1 MHRIRSLANIDD
13 RIVTALRAIR
23 SKRWSYIRGTSPD
36 PNPVALLSQ
45 DLGYPAQ
52 WGDPKLLPAYGGY
65 TASAVWKV
73 LGAHRRGTVG
83 GLPCEIVHGSVTGGS
98 CTANVAIRGVHAF
111 LEALA
116 LYLPV
121 RFDHQLH
128 SQHVII
134 LDIGPRPTYIDQA
147 TLQTL

>member
-1 MHRIRSLANIDD
+1 MANIDD

-45 DLGYPAQ
+45 DLGYPIK
-52 WGDPKLLPAYGGY
+52 WGDPTLLPAYGGY
-65 TASAVWKV
+65 VASATWKAFGV
-73 LGAHRRGTVG
+73 PRRGSVG

-98 CTANVAIRGVHAF
+98 CTANVAIRGLHAF

-121 RFDHQLH
+121 RFDHRPHPQL
-128 SQHVII
+128 VIV
-134 LDIGPRPTYIDQA
+134 LHLGPRPTYINPA
-147 TLQTL
+147 TPETLQLSGYP